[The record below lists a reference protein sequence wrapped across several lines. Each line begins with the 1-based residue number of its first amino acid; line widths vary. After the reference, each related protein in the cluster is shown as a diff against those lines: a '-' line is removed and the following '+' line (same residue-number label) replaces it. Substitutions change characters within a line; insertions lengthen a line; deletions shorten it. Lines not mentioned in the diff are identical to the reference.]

1 MILLGGLFAI
11 SDGSEIQR
19 LIAYAVRSGI
29 NRLVDATD
37 FKVAGLSIINV
48 TLTID
53 KSSVE
58 PGESVSF
65 KVSADPESYVGLLV
79 LDQSVLLQKSG
90 NDITPQLIESDI
102 EEYDTTGYQGGGGFR
117 PWEGAIDK
125 RRRKRSIWNP
135 WWGVGGKDAASI
147 FENAGLIVLTDAYL
161 YRQPD
166 PPSALILRYN
176 LVCQDPE

>member
-1 MILLGGLFAI
+1 M
-11 SDGSEIQR
+11 
-19 LIAYAVRSGI
+19 
-29 NRLVDATD
+29 
-37 FKVAGLSIINV
+37 V

-79 LDQSVLLQKSG
+79 LDQVSTSFKKSG

-125 RRRKRSIWNP
+125 RRRK
-135 WWGVGGKDAASI
+135 
-147 FENAGLIVLTDAYL
+147 
-161 YRQPD
+161 
-166 PPSALILRYN
+166 
-176 LVCQDPE
+176 